1 MHPVIVTLLLFLGVT
16 IIAAISEDVCWS
28 NWIDVIQQVHTNLY
42 LNFSPACQDGKK
54 TSACHNSGVCKKIRY
69 PRPGWLFVSS
79 IKCTEKSQMCHSMR
93 DQRTWMGMEICRF
106 ILSSCFCGNL
116 NWFLIS
122 SCVFFKLFR
131 FSYKLN
137 KNLDLWWS
145 AQRNWRK
152 ASIMRK
158 GYEGMVG
165 INGVSQW
172 TCTRVCGFGEAV

>member
-1 MHPVIVTLLLFLGVT
+1 MYVDRIELMWYNKYIQISISIFPQHAKMERKLAHVIIPECARKYDILDPDDFLFLQLNAPRSHRCATACVIKGLGWVWKFVDLFCLFVFVV
-16 IIAAISEDVCWS
+16 I
-28 NWIDVIQQVHTNLY
+28 WID
-42 LNFSPACQDGKK
+42 F
-54 TSACHNSGVCKKIRY
+54 
-69 PRPGWLFVSS
+69 
-79 IKCTEKSQMCHSMR
+79 
-93 DQRTWMGMEICRF
+93 
-106 ILSSCFCGNL
+106 
-116 NWFLIS
+116 WFLHV
-122 SCVFFKLFR
+122 CFFKLFR